1 MYVCV
6 RCEYSRE
13 SENCLREF
21 NNRWRVRVE
30 EERKR
35 RRGKILNSIVTRCS
49 KMYSID
55 WFSNIAGYSIIKG
68 YRNIFPFKKYR
79 GWLAGIGN
87 YAWLF
92 AYCNFVASFQGR
104 NTRRSGNSFAI
115 SLDRSSTILDIK
127 FFNCLLMKYDI
138 SVPSFFSCISWGMG
152 EGGKDYEYNYF
163 LYCPSPSDSSLI

>member
-1 MYVCV
+1 MKKEKGRVDRKRKRRRRKENKTNGTKKKRTYVYV
-6 RCEYSRE
+6 YCEYSRE

-104 NTRRSGNSFAI
+104 NHSKERKLICDLPRSVIHHS
-115 SLDRSSTILDIK
+115 R
-127 FFNCLLMKYDI
+127 Y
-138 SVPSFFSCISWGMG
+138 
-152 EGGKDYEYNYF
+152 
-163 LYCPSPSDSSLI
+163 